1 MTDNSKTI
9 KFYKKRLEHYEKR
22 LFQHPNSTMYQ
33 GLVKNTKDYINKLK
47 EQNGNNHTTEKI

>member
-33 GLVKNTKDYINKLK
+33 GLVKTTQELILKL
-47 EQNGNNHTTEKI
+47 ENGNNKTFEKV